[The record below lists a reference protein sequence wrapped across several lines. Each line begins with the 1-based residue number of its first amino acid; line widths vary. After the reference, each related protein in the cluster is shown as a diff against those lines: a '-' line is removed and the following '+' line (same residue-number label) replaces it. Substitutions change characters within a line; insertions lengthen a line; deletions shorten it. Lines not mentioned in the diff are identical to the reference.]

1 MRLYIPL
8 VVSDLVGSSLPEG
21 VDAIILQRS
30 DKESTEQVEEASEV
44 ALEEAAFLSLQRCTE
59 TDDVPTRIVAV
70 AVVASH
76 QRDDQTPGALQA
88 LPWEA
93 VESIMADGPAGQA
106 LARRALDST
115 SQADVDQ
122 LVEALFEIPLSWYD
136 VSERPVL
143 AQEILESP
151 GAF

>member
-1 MRLYIPL
+1 M
-8 VVSDLVGSSLPEG
+8 
-21 VDAIILQRS
+21 
-30 DKESTEQVEEASEV
+30 
-44 ALEEAAFLSLQRCTE
+44 
-59 TDDVPTRIVAV
+59 AV
-70 AVVASH
+70 AAA
-76 QRDDQTPGALQA
+76 TPRSGYDEALSALQP

-136 VSERPVL
+136 VSERTVL